1 MNLDIRRCK
10 FYLFLLPSCLPP
22 LGEAIPFDLF
32 SPPLMHQMT
41 KEHEENI
48 QWIISIL
55 GTSGSSPRIVRGLLD
70 GIRGRLYMQQGLA
83 VGETLFFSSVLAMRS
98 IIII

>member
-22 LGEAIPFDLF
+22 PGEAIPSDLF
-32 SPPLMHQMT
+32 PPPLMHQMT

-48 QWIISIL
+48 QWIISKKWI
-55 GTSGSSPRIVRGLLD
+55 SQVR
-70 GIRGRLYMQQGLA
+70 RP
-83 VGETLFFSSVLAMRS
+83 ELFGGFLTV
-98 IIII
+98 